1 MGGLIMKTAITLE
14 EFLFYLNQDEDCRI
28 TLVDF
33 DAIIGEKLYT
43 GWKSS
48 MHKSTSLT
56 GFRYADYK
64 NWFVQDFILSYYGM
78 EICIC
83 KQLEE

>member
-1 MGGLIMKTAITLE
+1 MKTAITLE

-43 GWKSS
+43 GWKSD
-48 MHKSTSLT
+48 MHEWTSLT
-56 GFRYADYK
+56 RFRYADYK
-64 NWFVQDFILSYYGM
+64 KWFVQDFTLSDGGM
-78 EICIC
+78 EICIT